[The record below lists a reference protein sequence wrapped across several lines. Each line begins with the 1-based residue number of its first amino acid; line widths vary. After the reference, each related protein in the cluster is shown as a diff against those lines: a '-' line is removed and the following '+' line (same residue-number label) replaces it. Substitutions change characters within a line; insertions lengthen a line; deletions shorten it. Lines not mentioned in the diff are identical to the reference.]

1 MSISV
6 SNLTPSEMVSELDKY
21 IVGQE
26 RAKKTVS
33 IALRNRWRRSGI
45 KDPTMKKE
53 ILPKNILMSGP
64 TGVGKTEI
72 ARRLAQITKS
82 PLIKVEATK
91 FTEVGYIGRDVESII
106 KDLVKTAV
114 NTRKREELEKVREK
128 AEKIA
133 ENRVL
138 DLLNI
143 PSPEDVNEED
153 EFYEDKIKRREEYR
167 QRMLEKLRDGEFD
180 EKEVNITIENQMM
193 PVFEIS
199 GNSQEDMDVSIKD
212 MMGNL
217 FPSNKKNK
225 NMKVRNA
232 VEHIIQQESQKML
245 DMDKINREALKWTE
259 ENGIVFIDEI
269 DKIIARGGN
278 RSGPDVSREGVQRD
292 FLPIVEGSTVTTKF
306 GPIKTDH
313 ILFIA
318 AGAFHMVSPSDLIP
332 ELQGRFPLS
341 VSLHSLDDEHFRKIL
356 SEPQCSLI
364 KQYKALIAEEKI
376 KLNFSKDSV
385 KAIASISYELNNTT
399 QDIGARRLQ
408 MVLETLLEEISFSAP
423 DMRKK
428 KITITAEYVH
438 ERLLKEKESEKLSKY
453 II

>member
-6 SNLTPSEMVSELDKY
+6 SNLTPAEMVAELDKY
-21 IVGQE
+21 IIGQE
-26 RAKKTVS
+26 QAKKTVS

-45 KDPTMKKE
+45 KDPIMKKE

-72 ARRLAQITKS
+72 ARRLAQITQS

-114 NTRKREELEKVREK
+114 NTRKREELEKVRER

-133 ENRVL
+133 ETRVL

-143 PSPEDVNEED
+143 PSPEDVNEDD
-153 EFYEDKIKRREEYR
+153 EFYEDKMKRREEYR
-167 QRMLEKLRDGEFD
+167 ERMLEKLRNGEFD
-180 EKEVNITIENQMM
+180 EKEVSITVENQML

-232 VEHIIQQESQKML
+232 IDHIIQQESQKMI
-245 DMDKINREALKWTE
+245 DMDKINREALKWAE

-341 VSLHSLDDEHFRKIL
+341 VSLHSLDAEHFRKIL

-364 KQYKALIAEEKI
+364 KQYRALISTEKI
-376 KLNFSKDSV
+376 KLNFSKDAV
-385 KAIASISYELNNTT
+385 KAIAGISYELNNTT

-423 DMRKK
+423 DIKKK
-428 KITITAEYVH
+428 KINITAEYVN
-438 ERLLKEKESEKLSKY
+438 EKLLKEKESEKLSKY